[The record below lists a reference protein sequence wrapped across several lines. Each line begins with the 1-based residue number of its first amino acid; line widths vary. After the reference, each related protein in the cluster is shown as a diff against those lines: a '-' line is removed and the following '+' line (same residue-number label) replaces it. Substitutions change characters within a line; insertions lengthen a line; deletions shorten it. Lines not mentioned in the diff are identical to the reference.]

1 MRLDLDEVFKIS
13 EARQKQARQKQAR
26 QKQEEQKQEEQKQA
40 IEPQD
45 VLKVKHISMNET
57 QMACIIEH
65 QVIMQG
71 EEDTVKHEEK
81 RYS

>member
-1 MRLDLDEVFKIS
+1 MRLDLDEIFKTS
-13 EARQKQARQKQAR
+13 EEKQKQASVHK
-26 QKQEEQKQEEQKQA
+26 
-40 IEPQD
+40 D

-65 QVIMQG
+65 QVIARRG
-71 EEDTVKHEEK
+71 DDTAKHEEK

>member
-1 MRLDLDEVFKIS
+1 MRLDLDEVFKTS
-13 EARQKQARQKQAR
+13 ERKQKQANEHK
-26 QKQEEQKQEEQKQA
+26 
-40 IEPQD
+40 D

-65 QVIMQG
+65 QVIMSRG
-71 EEDTVKHEEK
+71 EDTVNHKEK